1 MIPRSVIVIGAGLAG
16 CALARALT
24 RRGCS
29 VILIDDADV
38 RAGSRQTALAVHP
51 AHAPDASPASRLSR
65 LGLSL
70 LAQDAISGDGLN
82 PGWWAL
88 PRLQRMDATRARALA
103 QAWPGGPLELHQEG
117 LLWTQPS
124 AVDPLALLNRWQHEA
139 AQQGRLQSIPAR
151 IASLKWQE
159 DAWLARDER
168 GVELARAADA
178 VICMGYRSA
187 DLALPS
193 TIGSGPWLHAAGWQL
208 REGHCSLSRRPAVP
222 DSMVIGVQGE
232 GHQIPL
238 PDGQVLYGPRGR
250 EDGLRGRE
258 GRPLGREGCE
268 SIEDRQALQEGV
280 RASVRDHLPL
290 AGALPDLGVLQA
302 RWTEL
307 RRNDR
312 LPIPRQNGLW
322 MLSALGGR
330 GLLWCL
336 PAAEHLAAQVLA
348 QPSLLDSGLSAAID
362 PARFLR
368 RALRSGLPDLTQA
381 LGLA

>member
-1 MIPRSVIVIGAGLAG
+1 
-16 CALARALT
+16 
-24 RRGCS
+24 
-29 VILIDDADV
+29 
-38 RAGSRQTALAVHP
+38 
-51 AHAPDASPASRLSR
+51 
-65 LGLSL
+65 
-70 LAQDAISGDGLN
+70 
-82 PGWWAL
+82 
-88 PRLQRMDATRARALA
+88 
-103 QAWPGGPLELHQEG
+103 
-117 LLWTQPS
+117 
-124 AVDPLALLNRWQHEA
+124 
-139 AQQGRLQSIPAR
+139 
-151 IASLKWQE
+151 
-159 DAWLARDER
+159 
-168 GVELARAADA
+168 
-178 VICMGYRSA
+178 MGYRSA
-187 DLALPS
+187 DLDLPS
-193 TIGSGPWLHAAGWQL
+193 TIECGPWLHAAGWQL

-322 MLSALGGR
+322 MLSALGAR